1 MGGESGGRGGSGGD
15 GDGGSAGGG
24 RFGGGGEG
32 GSKGGDGEEDWL
44 RHRTACALCTDT
56 VPENNVKTRVRY
68 HLPWY
73 PFGDGGTF
81 LLLVCLS
88 TTTAHTLQLSASSCF
103 TGKIRAML
111 KITTRNY

>member
-56 VPENNVKTRVRY
+56 VMISRLRETTNQHRRWTRDVEQM
-68 HLPWY
+68 
-73 PFGDGGTF
+73 TA
-81 LLLVCLS
+81 S
-88 TTTAHTLQLSASSCF
+88 TINAWRT
-103 TGKIRAML
+103 
-111 KITTRNY
+111 